1 MKYGFVYIWFDR
13 KHKRYYIGSHWGT
26 EDDGYICSSTWM
38 RNSYNRRYED
48 FKRRIISR
56 IYTNRQDL
64 LDEEYR
70 WLSMIKKEELK
81 TRYYNFSNH
90 RQGHWTE
97 GKTTTTKQRIS
108 EKTKE
113 AMQRSE
119 VREKY
124 LKGLSIRDNGSS
136 RPEVRDKRRLS
147 MIGKNKGKVRTEA
160 EKAHL
165 REINTGKK
173 MSEETKSKIAAKSY
187 FKVDKCIHCGTE
199 ANVATLGRYHNGR
212 CKYIAAHY

>member
-1 MKYGFVYIWFDR
+1 MKYGFVYIWFDKKR
-13 KHKRYYIGSHWGT
+13 KKYYIGSHWGT
-26 EDDGYICSSTWM
+26 EDDTYICSSKWM
-38 RNSYNRRYED
+38 RDAYRYRSED

-97 GKTTTTKQRIS
+97 GKTTNTKQRIS

-113 AMQRSE
+113 AMQRS
-119 VREKY
+119 
-124 LKGLSIRDNGSS
+124 
-136 RPEVRDKRRLS
+136 
-147 MIGKNKGKVRTEA
+147 
-160 EKAHL
+160 
-165 REINTGKK
+165 
-173 MSEETKSKIAAKSY
+173 
-187 FKVDKCIHCGTE
+187 
-199 ANVATLGRYHNGR
+199 
-212 CKYIAAHY
+212 